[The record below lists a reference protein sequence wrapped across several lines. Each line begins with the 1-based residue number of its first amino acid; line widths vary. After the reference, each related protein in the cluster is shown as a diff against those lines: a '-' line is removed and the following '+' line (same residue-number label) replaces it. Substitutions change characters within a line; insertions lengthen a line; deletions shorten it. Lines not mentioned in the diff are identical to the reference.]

1 MSRRSVRARSSQ
13 IYINLVPFVDN
24 VGDDLGV
31 GSRTYGGKTLPLAPP
46 EHWKTLL
53 QSYHERIDT
62 SYWLSIGRGDVYA
75 DAMVQLQKSLEY
87 WTRQLVE
94 KAKMFITS
102 DGVTKT
108 LTQPVKLFPQDDE
121 GFELPIFLR
130 YDPKL
135 LSRWKALFHAM
146 AGSDRWT
153 RFELKNIELP
163 TIVMGELSSALDDRL
178 DFFPEDEY
186 SLYFHN
192 NNLGAGVLKLGILKE
207 LYITRNAI
215 GHLPTIST
223 SSCLRK
229 LNLSGSY
236 TGNGSI
242 CLSTL
247 SCTNL
252 HELLLNNMPSG
263 VTITNDCL
271 GYNPPLQLLEMKSN
285 HLGDND
291 AKILAASLRS
301 NTNLKTL
308 SLHGN
313 NFSEVSESAFTK
325 AICNN
330 EDLNAVIDSNHTCT
344 VCGVTEEIEG
354 LQCTKEE
361 KKFHS
366 LKPNGVSFVDVPL
379 ELMHLV
385 LAWVLSVPRH
395 GFPSATSLI
404 LDALR
409 TYWDLPSLFMGRHQP
424 EEVKM
429 CLRDMISTISNEEMV
444 CGQSFHQAS
453 LPPRKHGE
461 YDIVLPRTNQGFL
474 LNVGENTL
482 LTLSNR
488 ELALLNI
495 GETGNELT
503 RTLFLGYRR
512 FPDGSKGLPEI
523 FTLVKQYG
531 DVITAVNGISIVGKS
546 FKEGIPLLKVN
557 LPFLHMRLQSR
568 RSILRPFHES
578 AYSEYI
584 KSYDLSV
591 KLKHQVTEMQ
601 NKYDGLIMSQNEEVQ
616 EGCDKSERL
625 KRLHAREQAG
635 IKNDLQHARDTFAAA
650 ERNRGK
656 AWSLLIKI
664 RAKIRDY

>member
-13 IYINLVPFVDN
+13 IFAGLITYHNGINDVP
-24 VGDDLGV
+24 
-31 GSRTYGGKTLPLAPP
+31 PP
-46 EHWKTLL
+46 KYWKTIL
-53 QSYHERIDT
+53 QSYHEHIDH
-62 SYWLSIGRGDVYA
+62 SYWISLGRGDIYA
-75 DAMVQLQKSLEY
+75 DACFQLQNCLEE
-87 WTRQLVE
+87 WTRQILCDLQNINDGLVE
-94 KAKMFITS
+94 DYDHYRMHMH
-102 DGVTKT
+102 
-108 LTQPVKLFPQDDE
+108 LFPKVDDNWPPTDMNE
-121 GFELPIFLR
+121 GELPIFLH

-135 LSRWKALFHAM
+135 LSRWKALFHTI
-146 AGSDRWT
+146 AGSRYWGLF
-153 RFELKNIELP
+153 RVKNIELP
-163 TIVMGELSSALDDRL
+163 KILMDEFTTAMDMRTT
-178 DFFPEDEY
+178 FFPEEEY
-186 SLYFHN
+186 SATFDN
-192 NNLGAGVLKLGILKE
+192 NNLGSGSILSLSRVINERCLTE
-207 LYITRNAI
+207 LNVMNSTI
-215 GHLPTIST
+215 GQLPTISA
-223 SSCLRK
+223 SNNIRK
-229 LNLSGSY
+229 LDLSGCD
-236 TGNGSI
+236 TGDESI
-242 CLSTL
+242 CLSTIL
-247 SCTNL
+247 STCPNL
-252 HELLLNNMPSG
+252 QELLLNNMPSG

-271 GYNPPLQLLEMKSN
+271 GCNPQLQLLELKWN
-285 HLGDND
+285 HLSDEDGEV
-291 AKILAASLRS
+291 LAASLG
-301 NTNLKTL
+301 NANLETL

-313 NFSEVSESAFTK
+313 SFSEVSEDAFAK
-325 AICNN
+325 AICND

-344 VCGVTEEIEG
+344 VRGVTEEIEG
-354 LQCTKEE
+354 LQCPIEE
-361 KKFHS
+361 KKFRS
-366 LKPNGVSFVDVPL
+366 LKPNGASFIDVPL
-379 ELMHLV
+379 GLMPMV
-385 LAWVLSVPRH
+385 LAWLQSAPRH
-395 GFPSATSLI
+395 GSTAMF
-404 LDALR
+404 DALR
-409 TYWDLPSLFMGRHQP
+409 TYWDLPSLLMGRHQP

-461 YDIVLPRTNQGFL
+461 YDIVLPRTNQGLL

-495 GETGNELT
+495 GETGNELNH
-503 RTLFLGYRR
+503 TLFLGYRR

-523 FTLVKQYG
+523 FTLVKEHG
-531 DVITAVNGISIVGKS
+531 DIITAVNGISIVGKS

-578 AYSEYI
+578 AYSEYS

-635 IKNDLQHARDTFAAA
+635 IKNDLQQARDTFAAA

-656 AWSLLIKI
+656 TWSQLTE
-664 RAKIRDY
+664 IRDHLR